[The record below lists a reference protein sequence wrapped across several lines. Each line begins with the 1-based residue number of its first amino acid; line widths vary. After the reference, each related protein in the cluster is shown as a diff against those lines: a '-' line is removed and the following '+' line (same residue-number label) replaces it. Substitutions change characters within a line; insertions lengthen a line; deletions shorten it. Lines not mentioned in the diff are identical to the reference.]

1 MRKRYIY
8 INARFLTQS
17 VTGVQ
22 RYAIELVKSIDCL
35 IDRGEFGNGEFTF
48 ILLSPPSRI
57 HQLSLKHIQIRK
69 VGFLEGHLWEQF
81 ELPFYARNGLLI
93 NLCNTAPIMKRN
105 QIITIHDVSV
115 YAVPRTYSLAFRTWY
130 KLLFRIAGTTSQ
142 RIITDSH
149 FSKREIV
156 RYCKIKPSKIQAIY
170 LGKEHID
177 GQNADLNY
185 KATIKGEKSFILA
198 VSSMSPNKNF
208 RSIIRA
214 IEMLGETDFDI
225 VIAGGTNPKVFGS
238 SDPLDLSDY
247 RYLGYVNDSELRAL
261 YESADCFIYPSF
273 YEGFGLPPLEAMASG
288 CPVIVSDAASLPEV
302 CGDAALYCDPR
313 SPKNIA
319 EKIRQLM
326 DDPDLRERL
335 RAKGLKRA
343 KQFTWEK
350 CARETIAVIR
360 EVLKCELPSSTTG

>member
-1 MRKRYIY
+1 MGTQKVY

-35 IDRGEFGNGEFTF
+35 IDRGELGTGELTF
-48 ILLSPPSRI
+48 ILLTPPSQI
-57 HQLSLKHIQIRK
+57 QQINLKHIQIRK

-93 NLCNTAPIMKRN
+93 NLCNTAPILKIN

-115 YAVPRTYSLAFRTWY
+115 YAVPQTYSLAFRAWY
-130 KLLFRIAGTTSQ
+130 KLLFRIAGTTSK
-142 RIITDSH
+142 RIITDSQ
-149 FSKREIV
+149 FSKQEIV
-156 RYCKIKPSKIQAIY
+156 RYCKIKPSKIQSIY
-170 LGKEHID
+170 LGKEHIHD
-177 GQNADLNY
+177 QDLDLNY
-185 KATIKGEKSFILA
+185 IAKIKGQKSFILA

-214 IEMLGETDFDI
+214 IELMDEPDFDI

-261 YESADCFIYPSF
+261 YESADCFIYPSY

-302 CGDAALYCDPR
+302 CGDAALYCDPH

-326 DDPDLRERL
+326 NDPDLRDKL
-335 RAKGLKRA
+335 RTKGLKRA

-350 CARETIAVIR
+350 CASETMTVIR